1 MTDAEL
7 LALDPDALDHPAIIR
22 EFGRAACRTH
32 SVSDA
37 EVARR
42 KLSAA
47 RKIRRH
53 LMIYCMTAVNEIEL
67 CQEKWAA
74 EAAG

>member
-7 LALDPDALDHPAIIR
+7 LALEPDALNAPSIIR
-22 EFGRAACRTH
+22 AFGEAACRTH
-32 SVSDA
+32 SVAQA
-37 EVARR
+37 EIARR

-47 RKIRRH
+47 RKLRRH

-74 EAAG
+74 EG